1 MTDPTFTAAP
11 SVIPSRSA
19 PSTFSALTDPFLV
32 WEKTFR
38 GELSTSVSWFA
49 LQVTNAGQAVI
60 DAQAEVVLAADQV
73 TLATAQKDEATAQ
86 AVLAASSAAAAIVT
100 TNAAAWVSEASYTA
114 LDNAISGVDFGTYRA
129 ILTHTGETTDPSAD
143 ETNWVLIGFI
153 GKASQAQAEAGTDNS
168 NGMTP
173 LRTSQAI
180 DELSPRL
187 STVATTGATQSIDF
201 GSNKVITSAANAA
214 TVTYSFDNPVGVAK
228 VDLVIDYQAL
238 TGYSLASAFYENL
251 SFSVRSQEAN
261 PSSLF
266 FKSDGT
272 KMYVIGTSNAVVYQ
286 YSLST
291 PWVISSASY
300 DSVSFSVEF
309 LDNDITGLFFKPDG
323 TEMYVIGQER
333 GRVSQYSLSTAWVVS
348 SASYDDYFSVTWE
361 ATTPVGLFFKPDGT
375 KMYVVNRGSYRVYQY
390 SLSTPWVISSA
401 SYDSVE
407 LAVFSQDSRPQ
418 GLFFKPDGTKMYVVG
433 SSNDRVY
440 QYSLST
446 PWVISS
452 ASYDSVS
459 FSVNSEGPSPNG
471 LFFKSDGSKMYVVGS
486 SSDSVH
492 QYFSADIPTLVFPG
506 TMESVTIPLKVYE
519 KTAVTI
525 VTADSGASYQVIS
538 ILGGIV

>member
-238 TGYSLASAFYENL
+238 TGYSVASAFYEN
-251 SFSVRSQEAN
+251 
-261 PSSLF
+261 
-266 FKSDGT
+266 
-272 KMYVIGTSNAVVYQ
+272 
-286 YSLST
+286 
-291 PWVISSASY
+291 
-300 DSVSFSVEF
+300 VSFSIGSQEV
-309 LDNDITGLFFKPDG
+309 NPNALFFKPDG
-323 TEMYVIGQER
+323 TKMYVMGSANKT
-333 GRVSQYSLSTAWVVS
+333 VYQYSLSTAWVVS
-348 SASYDDYFSVTWE
+348 SASYD
-361 ATTPVGLFFKPDGT
+361 
-375 KMYVVNRGSYRVYQY
+375 
-390 SLSTPWVISSA
+390 
-401 SYDSVE
+401 
-407 LAVFSQDSRPQ
+407 
-418 GLFFKPDGTKMYVVG
+418 
-433 SSNDRVY
+433 
-440 QYSLST
+440 
-446 PWVISS
+446 
-452 ASYDSVS
+452 SVS
-459 FSVNSEGPSPNG
+459 FSVSSEESRPDA
-471 LFFKSDGSKMYVVGS
+471 LFFKSDGSKMYVLGLTT
-486 SSDSVH
+486 DTVH

-506 TMESVTIPLKVYE
+506 TMESVTIPLNVYE